1 MTLEEIDKIV
11 DKFDAKP
18 SALIMILMDI
28 QHHNRWLPKEALQR
42 VSERLEIPLAKVQQI
57 AAFYKTFSLV
67 PKGEHEVHVCT
78 GTSCH
83 LRGAQKVLDTVFEV
97 VGIRPGETDS
107 ESKFSLTA
115 VNCMG
120 ACSLGPVMQ
129 VDGQYHGR
137 LAAGKTEDV
146 LKNVK

>member
-1 MTLEEIDKIV
+1 MTQEKIDQII

-18 SALIMILMDI
+18 RALIMILMDI
-28 QHHNRWLPKEALQR
+28 QHHNRWLPKEALER
-42 VSERLEIPLAKVQQI
+42 VSERLGVPLAKVQQI

-67 PKGEHEVHVCT
+67 PKGDHELHVCT

-83 LRGAQKVLDTVFEV
+83 LRGAQKVLDTVYEV
-97 VGIRPGETDS
+97 AGIRPGETDS

-120 ACSLGPVMQ
+120 ACSLGPVMM

-137 LAAGKTEDV
+137 LAPSKTEDV
-146 LKNVK
+146 LKSVK